1 MARNGQ
7 LRDLCVLRVQ
17 NQVLCLSSSHFSRP
31 TESAFL
37 VGTSRYA
44 CSAPFLHSVSSVISS
59 KASAAPSLSRA
70 LIILVL
76 VAYAA
81 WVVFPMLWVA
91 YSSLKTDD
99 AIFRDTFAWPIPGE
113 LQTENYTQAWREARF
128 GDYFLNSII
137 VTVTAVGLI
146 VFLGAMSA
154 YALARFYHPL
164 GRGVFWLFL
173 AGLMIP
179 AQLAVVPL
187 FFELRELGLLN
198 SRLGL
203 ILVYTANGL
212 PFAIF
217 ILAGFF
223 RSLPRSLYEA
233 AVIDGCGEFA
243 AFWRVM
249 LPLARPGL
257 VTVAIFQ
264 FIGVWKE
271 YFYAFMLL
279 GGDIDGSARTLPL
292 GLANL
297 SITAQYRSNYGML
310 FAGIVLVTIPILV
323 LYLLLQRQ
331 IVKGVAAGALK
342 G

>member
-1 MARNGQ
+1 MKPAGNGSIARG
-7 LRDLCVLRVQ
+7 LAAAVL
-17 NQVLCLSSSHFSRP
+17 L
-31 TESAFL
+31 
-37 VGTSRYA
+37 G
-44 CSAPFLHSVSSVISS
+44 
-59 KASAAPSLSRA
+59 
-70 LIILVL
+70 
-76 VAYAA
+76 YAA

-91 YSSLKTDD
+91 YSSLKADD
-99 AIFRDTFAWPIPGE
+99 AIFRDAFALPAPGA
-113 LQTENYTQAWREARF
+113 LHTENYAQAWREARF
-128 GDYFLNSII
+128 GDYFFNSVI
-137 VTVTAVGLI
+137 VTATAVTLI
-146 VFLGAMSA
+146 VALGAMAA
-154 YALARFYHPL
+154 YALARFYHPA
-164 GRGVFWLFL
+164 GRAVFWLFL

-179 AQLAVVPL
+179 AQLAVIPL
-187 FFELRELGLLN
+187 FFELRGLGLLN
-198 SRLGL
+198 SRSGL

-243 AFWRVM
+243 AFWRVL

-271 YFYAFMLL
+271 YFFAFMLV
-279 GGDIDGSARTLPL
+279 GGDVDGNARTLPL

-297 SITAQYRSNYGML
+297 SITAQYRSDYGML
-310 FAGIVLVTIPILV
+310 FAGIVLVTLPILV
-323 LYLLLQRQ
+323 VYLLLQRQ